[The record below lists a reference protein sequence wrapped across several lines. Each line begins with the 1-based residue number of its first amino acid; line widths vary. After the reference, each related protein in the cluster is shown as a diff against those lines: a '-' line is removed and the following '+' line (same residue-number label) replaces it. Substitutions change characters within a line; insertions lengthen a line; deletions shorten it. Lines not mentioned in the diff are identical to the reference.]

1 MHRRKDD
8 TGLTTPSALQV
19 DTVSTVKEKDM
30 IDTIKSAMGLLIADK
45 IDGVVE
51 YVNNVRQ
58 ALANSINIVSRRVDE
73 LEKSKVSIDGFE
85 QRLKAIEGKA
95 DDFGFNVRKYVEER
109 LGEGDFELSD
119 KQVKRCISDR
129 QIKDAAEEAIRDLD
143 FADDIKDAIDSLA
156 GNGQLDDCF
165 DRSEFIKALHENEEF
180 MNRLARA
187 MLDAVAEKRIR
198 K

>member
-1 MHRRKDD
+1 
-8 TGLTTPSALQV
+8 
-19 DTVSTVKEKDM
+19 M